1 MENVAYHGRNISI
14 VWDRD
19 GSHYQQGAG
28 FRIYIDVNLVL
39 VRSAI
44 QPVVIPVPPGPPQTL
59 PFLVNDA
66 VNAWGGPFSPAPYPI
81 ASASYT
87 SPYDDAQRAI
97 GQVAFLDI
105 PNTREHSL
113 DRLRVAKSNRL
124 VVGQLR
130 SDPAGERHSDL
141 FL

>member
-44 QPVVIPVPPGPPQTL
+44 QPVVIPVPPGPPRK
-59 PFLVNDA
+59 
-66 VNAWGGPFSPAPYPI
+66 PY
-81 ASASYT
+81 
-87 SPYDDAQRAI
+87 
-97 GQVAFLDI
+97 
-105 PNTREHSL
+105 
-113 DRLRVAKSNRL
+113 
-124 VVGQLR
+124 R
-130 SDPAGERHSDL
+130 SWSMTP
-141 FL
+141 